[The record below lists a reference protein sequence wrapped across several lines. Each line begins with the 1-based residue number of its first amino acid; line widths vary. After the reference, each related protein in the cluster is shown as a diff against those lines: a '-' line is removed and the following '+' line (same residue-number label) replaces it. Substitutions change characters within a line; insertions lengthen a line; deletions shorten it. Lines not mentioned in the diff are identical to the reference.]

1 METNNRPVLTTATDA
16 PIGLQQAITAGPRS
30 PERISERLCYF
41 NGSTA
46 DGAFPVTT
54 AVAGVGP
61 QRDYADRVHVI
72 VELARHL
79 ALVLGAEGIET
90 QDQFAMHPLIDGDE
104 MHGFDFSEPM
114 PTAEAE
120 VHLDK
125 IVSRKEDH
133 RGLTGPIAWGRFFG
147 EGGPENL
154 PADSDA
160 PPGIEEVEIVADG
173 QIAEPG
179 MTPPMLDQ
187 PSIGLNF
194 FGQRS

>member
-1 METNNRPVLTTATDA
+1 METNKRPVLTTATDA
-16 PIGLQQAITAGPRS
+16 PIGLQQAITAGPRA
-30 PERISERLCYF
+30 PQRISERLRYF

-54 AVAGVGP
+54 AFAGVGQ

-79 ALVLGAEGIET
+79 ALVLGTEGIET
-90 QDQFAMHPLIDGDE
+90 QDQFAMHPLIDGDA
-104 MHGFDFSEPM
+104 MHGLDFSKAT

-120 VHLDK
+120 VHHDK
-125 IVSRKEDH
+125 IVSRKDDH

-173 QIAEPG
+173 QIAGPG
-179 MTPPMLDQ
+179 MAPPTLAQ

>member
-1 METNNRPVLTTATDA
+1 METNNHPVLTTANGA
-16 PIGLQQAITAGPRS
+16 PIGLQQATAAGPRA

-41 NGSTA
+41 NGSRA
-46 DGAFPVTT
+46 YGVIPVTT
-54 AVAGVGP
+54 AVAGVGE
-61 QRDYADRVHVI
+61 QRDYADRVQVI

-79 ALVLGAEGIET
+79 ALVLGTEGIET

-104 MHGFDFSEPM
+104 IHGFDFNKPM
-114 PTAEAE
+114 RTAEAE
-120 VHLDK
+120 VYLDK
-125 IVSRKEDH
+125 IVSRMDDH
-133 RGLTGPIAWGRFFG
+133 RSLTAPFAWGRFFG

-154 PADSDA
+154 PADSDT
-160 PPGIEEVEIVADG
+160 PSGIEEVEIVADG

-179 MTPPMLDQ
+179 MTPPMLAQ

>member
-1 METNNRPVLTTATDA
+1 METNNRPFITTATDA
-16 PIGLQQAITAGPRS
+16 PIGLQQVITAGPRA
-30 PERISERLCYF
+30 PQRISERLCYF
-41 NGSTA
+41 KGSTA
-46 DGAFPVTT
+46 DGAIPLTA
-54 AVAGVGP
+54 AVAGVDQ

-72 VELARHL
+72 VDLARHL

-90 QDQFAMHPLIDGDE
+90 QDQIAMHPLIDGDA
-104 MHGFDFSEPM
+104 MHGLDFSKPM

-120 VHLDK
+120 VYLDK
-125 IVSRKEDH
+125 IVSRKDDH

-154 PADSDA
+154 PADSDTRS
-160 PPGIEEVEIVADG
+160 GIEEVEIVADG

-179 MTPPMLDQ
+179 MTPPTLAQ
-187 PSIGLNF
+187 PSIGRNF